1 MLMCN
6 VKLVEIA
13 NSGNRIAREILWC
26 QIIITKISEETEITK
41 SCFIKMIARN
51 RSEAVFVTGKGQIS
65 GKNKQK
71 NYPDN
76 HGNNYVRQVG

>member
-1 MLMCN
+1 MLMSN

-13 NSGNRIAREILWC
+13 NGGNRIAREILWC

-51 RSEAVFVTGKGQIS
+51 QSEAVY
-65 GKNKQK
+65 
-71 NYPDN
+71 YPEN